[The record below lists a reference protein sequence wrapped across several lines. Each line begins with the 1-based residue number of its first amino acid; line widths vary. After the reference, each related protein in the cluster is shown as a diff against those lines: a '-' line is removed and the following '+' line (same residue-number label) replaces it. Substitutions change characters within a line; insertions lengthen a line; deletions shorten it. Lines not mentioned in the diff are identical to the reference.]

1 MLFPEYSP
9 DPLMIGTED
18 RPVFFHS
25 PLFFEIRVRNFRNNT
40 K

>member
-1 MLFPEYSP
+1 MLLSEYSP

-25 PLFFEIRVRNFRNNT
+25 PIFFEIRA
-40 K
+40 